1 VESTVACC
9 RTWHELNWYSSKASV
24 PIWADSVVS
33 AVYIHYEQYS
43 SLVAN
48 CIEWLQILRCL
59 IWIAVACSR
68 RSLVLYLLILCLF
81 LIHHLL
87 LLGPIIELTS
97 CYWNYSSRWSWLKL
111 TLAIH
116 LKATLWTCSKISCP
130 CVFSRNLTKVGSKFT
145 PRQLYTALLHTSLW
159 MIGDKVY
166 CSDRHDLPLFLHV
179 RCQLTLC
186 CTYMIIIRQ
195 WCCFGTCTIVILW
208 KQSSMPNYLCV
219 WHMFSIAHFLQ
230 ECYGCI
236 FEIFLWDRNS
246 SNFSPFYYLLC
257 CSDLCIN
264 AYAQL
269 PFV

>member
-1 VESTVACC
+1 
-9 RTWHELNWYSSKASV
+9 
-24 PIWADSVVS
+24 
-33 AVYIHYEQYS
+33 
-43 SLVAN
+43 
-48 CIEWLQILRCL
+48 
-59 IWIAVACSR
+59 
-68 RSLVLYLLILCLF
+68 
-81 LIHHLL
+81 
-87 LLGPIIELTS
+87 
-97 CYWNYSSRWSWLKL
+97 
-111 TLAIH
+111 
-116 LKATLWTCSKISCP
+116 
-130 CVFSRNLTKVGSKFT
+130 
-145 PRQLYTALLHTSLW
+145 

-246 SNFSPFYYLLC
+246 SNFSPFITFCVVVIYALMHTRNYHLSNKNVAKPLLC
-257 CSDLCIN
+257 FIIYLDCLVHSRFLCM
-264 AYAQL
+264 L
-269 PFV
+269 